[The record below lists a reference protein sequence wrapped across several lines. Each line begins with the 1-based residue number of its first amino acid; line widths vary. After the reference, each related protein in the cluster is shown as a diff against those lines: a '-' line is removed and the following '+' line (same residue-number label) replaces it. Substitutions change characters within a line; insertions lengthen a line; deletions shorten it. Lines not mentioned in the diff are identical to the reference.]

1 MKALIFSDLHL
12 HKHKDR
18 IDRLQDCLDVLNWVF
33 DKAIE
38 NNCQQIFFLGDLFH
52 ERAKIDVL
60 NYLKT
65 FEVIFN
71 RMTGDCQNI
80 EFYMLVGNHDMYHKE
95 RWDVNS
101 VKPLSAIPGV
111 SIIQCPLTLHIGGR
125 QIDWL
130 PHTENPVA
138 ELEKLKKSAGQAGD
152 ILFGHVAVHGA
163 MLNTFFGT
171 RSDVIVEHD
180 NEMVPVDV
188 NCFDE
193 WEMVVLGHY
202 HGAQKLNDKV
212 EYIGSPLQLG
222 FGEAFQ
228 KKHIMV
234 LDLKTLKKEYI
245 ENTFSPKHIIA
256 TPEDVQNEAYN
267 FNGQFVRIA
276 VEDIGRGDL
285 IDLKRKIASENTPLS
300 LDVKQKDKKP
310 GETDSRIVEEARE
323 ILKDTRAMLKQ
334 YVDDAGVPEGLDKDR
349 LLSVGFKCLEEMSS

>member
-1 MKALIFSDLHL
+1 MKALVFSDLHI

-33 DKAIE
+33 DTALEKGCE
-38 NNCQQIFFLGDLFH
+38 NIFFLGDLFH

-65 FEVIFN
+65 FECIFK
-71 RMTGDCQNI
+71 RMTDDCQNI
-80 EFYMLVGNHDMYHKE
+80 NFYVLVGNHDMYHKE

-111 SIIQCPLTLHIGGR
+111 HIIQSPVTTNIGGR

-138 ELEKLKKSAGQAGD
+138 ELEKLKEDSGKAGD
-152 ILFGHVAVHGA
+152 ILFAHLAVHGA
-163 MLNTFFGT
+163 MLNTLYGT

-188 NCFDE
+188 NSFDD
-193 WEMVVLGHY
+193 WDMTLLGHY
-202 HGAQKLNDKV
+202 HGAQHLNDKV
-212 EYIGSPLQLG
+212 EYVGSPLQLG

-228 KKHIMV
+228 SKHVIV

-245 ENTFSPKHIIA
+245 ENTFSPKHLIVS
-256 TPEDVQNEAYN
+256 PEDVQNEAYDLS
-267 FNGQFVRIA
+267 GQFVRIA
-276 VEDIGRGDL
+276 VSDIGRKDL
-285 IDLKRKIASENTPLS
+285 VDLKRKIVQESKPLS
-300 LDVKQKDKKP
+300 LDMKQKDKKKDEP
-310 GETDSRIVEEARE
+310 DDSHIVEDARA
-323 ILKDTRAMLKQ
+323 ILKDTKGMLKQ
-334 YVDDAGVPEGLDKDR
+334 YVEDVGVPDGLDKDH
-349 LLSVGFKCLEEMSS
+349 LLAVGFKCLEENS